1 MLGVAPLEI
10 LGVIMVAL
18 EVGGALGIFEGAGD
32 GKVG

>member
-1 MLGVAPLEI
+1 M